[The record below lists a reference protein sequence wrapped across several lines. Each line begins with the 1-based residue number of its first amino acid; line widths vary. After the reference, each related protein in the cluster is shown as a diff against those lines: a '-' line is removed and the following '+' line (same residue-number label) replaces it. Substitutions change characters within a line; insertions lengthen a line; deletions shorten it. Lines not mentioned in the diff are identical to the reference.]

1 MLKHWLF
8 LICLLVVAC
17 RNVDSAAD
25 DVLTV
30 DEESLVGQT
39 LTEGEAVVLPAAATA
54 TMAAPTIVVEPSAT
68 PIALVTEPTETA
80 VSNTFPPGSQAAFPL
95 DMGEIIS
102 FRFDGTQFVPLLFFA
117 EASQYLDVVLQVYE
131 GDDLSVAPV
140 GEANFNGAGLPEL
153 LVFSPEVTGLHRV
166 AVAGLTGS
174 GEAGLFAFAGGER
187 DVIAAGESKEYGVV
201 SKNGRPVIAF
211 VDPVEQADLVITF
224 RSNGSVV
231 AEANFSGAGSAEAAF
246 VLPRQTTEYSV
257 TISEA
262 NGAAAEYDVV
272 IVALE

>member
-1 MLKHWLF
+1 MLKRWL
-8 LICLLVVAC
+8 LLMCLLAMAC
-17 RNVDSAAD
+17 RDVGSATNEA
-25 DVLTV
+25 LTV

-39 LTEGEAVVLPAAATA
+39 LAEGEEVTLPAAATA
-54 TMAAPTIVVEPSAT
+54 TVVAPTIAVAPSAT
-68 PIALVTEPTETA
+68 PIALAAEPTKTA

-117 EASQYLDVVLQVYE
+117 EASQELDVVLQVYE

-140 GEANFNGAGLPEL
+140 REANFSRAGLPEL
-153 LVFSPEVTGLHRV
+153 LVFSPEATGLHRV

-187 DVIAAGESKEYGVV
+187 DVLAAGESREYGVV

-211 VDPVEQADLVITF
+211 VDPVEQADLVLTF

-262 NGAAAEYDVV
+262 SGAAAEYDVV